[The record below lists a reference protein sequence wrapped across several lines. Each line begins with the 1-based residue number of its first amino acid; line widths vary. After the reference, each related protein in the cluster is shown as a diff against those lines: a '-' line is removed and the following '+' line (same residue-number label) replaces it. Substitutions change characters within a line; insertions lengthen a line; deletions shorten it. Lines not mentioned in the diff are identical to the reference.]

1 LHQHHQNE
9 KPLYHFSFLK
19 DIKVY
24 GIYYNSLARYL
35 CQYPFLRKEHFHD
48 FYSVLLF
55 TKGEGIIKI
64 NNESYSV
71 HPQTICLIAPNQ
83 THSFEELGKA
93 EGIVF
98 TFCQDFYVEEF
109 SFIRLL
115 NLFSYTS
122 SIDTKVNNSCI
133 SLAESE
139 YPRVSDIMKSVS
151 YEYESFT
158 PDNNSA
164 VIIRS
169 LLNILLLKLTE
180 LYEGKS
186 DKAVNSN
193 CNLIH
198 SLSNL
203 VDSHFIQE
211 QQVSFY
217 SSALNISE
225 KQLNDICHR
234 HFNCGLKKILQD
246 RLMQETR
253 KLLLSTE
260 LSVGEIAY
268 KLNFE
273 DNSYFNKVFKKEIGI
288 TPKSFRDMHKK
299 IFENRQNNI
308 NVERIAS

>member
-1 LHQHHQNE
+1 MHQHHQNE

-308 NVERIAS
+308 NRERIAS